1 MININEYL
9 INKQT
14 KSLKYDIPEL
24 NYDKLNSDDVYKLKD
39 FLKDND
45 LMPKTKIQKDDYQQ
59 FGKWDIMIKPIDD
72 YRDGYVLAYWWGTSL
87 YEHAD
92 IYLIFLEDGVS
103 HDYHY
108 KFEEDKKV
116 LAELEKII
124 DVFGKSKE
132 WKDD

>member
-24 NYDKLNSDDVYKLKD
+24 NYDKLNSDDVYKLKN

-45 LMPKTKIQKDDYQQ
+45 LMPKIKMQKDERQQ

-72 YRDGYVLAYWWGTSL
+72 YRDGYVLTYWWGTPL
-87 YEHAD
+87 YEYAD
-92 IYLIFLEDGVS
+92 TYLIFLEDGVS

-108 KFEEDKKV
+108 KFEKDKKV
-116 LAELEKII
+116 LDELEKII

>member
-1 MININEYL
+1 
-9 INKQT
+9 
-14 KSLKYDIPEL
+14 
-24 NYDKLNSDDVYKLKD
+24 
-39 FLKDND
+39 
-45 LMPKTKIQKDDYQQ
+45 MPKIKIQKDDHQQ

-92 IYLIFLEDGVS
+92 TYLIFLEDGVS

>member
-45 LMPKTKIQKDDYQQ
+45 LMRHMMNLFRHRQDFRIPISYQCN
-59 FGKWDIMIKPIDD
+59 ILM
-72 YRDGYVLAYWWGTSL
+72 
-87 YEHAD
+87 
-92 IYLIFLEDGVS
+92 
-103 HDYHY
+103 
-108 KFEEDKKV
+108 
-116 LAELEKII
+116 
-124 DVFGKSKE
+124 
-132 WKDD
+132 

>member
-14 KSLKYDIPEL
+14 KSLKYDIPEI
-24 NYDKLNSDDVYKLKD
+24 NYNKPNNNDFYKLKN
-39 FLKDND
+39 FLEDND
-45 LMPKTKIQKDDYQQ
+45 LIPKTKIQKDKNQR
-59 FGKWDIMIKPIDD
+59 FGKWDMMIKPIDD
-72 YRDGYVLAYWWGTSL
+72 YRDGYVLAYWYGTSFDE
-87 YEHAD
+87 YAD
-92 IYLIFLEDGVS
+92 TYLIFLEDGVS

-108 KFEEDKKV
+108 SFEKDKKV

>member
-92 IYLIFLEDGVS
+92 TYLIFLEDGVS

>member
-45 LMPKTKIQKDDYQQ
+45 LMPKTKMQKDDYQQ

-92 IYLIFLEDGVS
+92 TYLIFLEDGVS